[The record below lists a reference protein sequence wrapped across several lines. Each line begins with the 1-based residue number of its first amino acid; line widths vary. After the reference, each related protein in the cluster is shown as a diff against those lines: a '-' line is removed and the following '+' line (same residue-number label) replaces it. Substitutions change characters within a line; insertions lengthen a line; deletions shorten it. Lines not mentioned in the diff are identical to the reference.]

1 MLVIDGDHPVA
12 RAATAPSMAEAKH
25 RAREL
30 NFADFFLSFLA
41 IICLMSL
48 QSSADGPDEDRW
60 FG

>member
-30 NFADFFLSFLA
+30 NLLISSCHFDARLLDVSF
-41 IICLMSL
+41 
-48 QSSADGPDEDRW
+48 QSNADGPDEDRW